1 MPVLMPAG
9 IGVILIPVL
18 FFLLRRRFPAAGR
31 QIAFI
36 LGVLALAAYAPFAI
50 VRWPGIDVVAMV
62 VAVLVMTAFILGLIS
77 PPRHATNQKMT
88 FHAGPATI
96 IGFFAVIIL
105 LNSIF
110 LTVATNGLS
119 ASAARQL
126 LPEPQ
131 GGPVATSFFP
141 GTVAHDYQEKYEQ
154 FQAYDEAREAQQQRG
169 WRVQRG
175 WLDEPRVDEETPFRV
190 AVRDGQGRPVTGARV
205 QVDFMRPASAR
216 LDFDVRLSE
225 IEPGV
230 YQAMVRPTR
239 PGTWDVLIDI
249 KRGDDS
255 HQLKGETDVS
265 RP

>member
-1 MPVLMPAG
+1 MPAG
-9 IGVILIPVL
+9 IGVILIPIIFL
-18 FFLLRRRFPAAGR
+18 LLRRRFPGAGR

-77 PPRHATNQKMT
+77 PPRHAPSQKMT

-96 IGFFAVIIL
+96 IAFFAVIIL

-110 LTVATNGLS
+110 LTIATNGLS
-119 ASAARQL
+119 TDAARQL

-141 GTVAHDYQEKYEQ
+141 GTVAHDFQEKYEQ
-154 FQAYDEAREAQQQRG
+154 FRAYDEAREAQAERG
-169 WRVQRG
+169 WQVRRG
-175 WLDEPRVDEETPFRV
+175 WLGEPVVDEQTPFRV
-190 AVRDGQGRPVTGARV
+190 EILDDRGEPLVGADV
-205 QVDFMRPASAR
+205 EASFMRPASAS
-216 LDFDVRLSE
+216 LDFDVILAE
-225 IEPGV
+225 IEPGI

-239 PGTWDVLIDI
+239 PGRWDVLVDI
-249 KRGDDS
+249 RRGDLT
-255 HQLKGETDVS
+255 HQIKGDTDVA